1 MAETNL
7 DVFVEA
13 LPPRLQI
20 DYGMRAEEHG
30 FRAAWFPEITFGDA
44 FGPAT
49 AVATKTSRIGLGTG
63 VVGIWSR
70 SPVTMALQAATLNEL
85 SDGRLLL
92 GVGLQARGY
101 VEGWHGQRYE
111 RPVRAMKEFVT
122 ILRRILSG
130 EAVTFEG
137 EIFSVHGFQLQ
148 MQPAEPATSA
158 VEQSS
163 TAPYKPARPARI
175 YMAAIGPQ
183 MTRLAGELADG
194 ILGYC
199 YSAAYVRDTVLPNL
213 RAGAERAGRSLEGF
227 DVACGFPTIV
237 TTDDSGLDQIK
248 GQVMMFATA
257 KSSSP
262 EYASSFAA
270 AGYDVGEIQERVDA
284 GDVDGALR
292 LVTDEMADAL
302 TIAGSP
308 DNVRRRIEEYRAAGL
323 TTIALNPSP
332 PDGWFPLYQGHFP
345 DSALA
350 KIPEFSFP
358 AYLGVIDATLELA
371 AP

>member
-1 MAETNL
+1 MSDLNL
-7 DVFVEA
+7 DVFIEA
-13 LPPRLQI
+13 LPPTLQI
-20 DYGMRAEEHG
+20 DYGVRAEERG

-49 AVATKTSRIGLGTG
+49 AVATKTSRLGLGTG

-70 SPVTMALQAATLNEL
+70 SAVTLALQAATLNEL
-85 SDGRLLL
+85 SGGRLLL

-101 VEGWHGQRYE
+101 VEGWHGQVYE
-111 RPVRAMKEFVT
+111 RPVRAMKEYVT

-130 EAVTFEG
+130 ENVTFEG
-137 EIFSVHGFQLQ
+137 EIFSVRDFQLQ
-148 MQPAEPATSA
+148 MQPPE
-158 VEQSS
+158 
-163 TAPYKPARPARI
+163 RPARI

-183 MTRLAGELADG
+183 MTRLAGEIADG

-199 YSAAYVRDTVLPNL
+199 YSAEYVRESVLPNL
-213 RAGAERAGRSLEGF
+213 RAGAERAGRSLDDF
-227 DVACGFPTIV
+227 DIACGFPAIV
-237 TTDDSGLDQIK
+237 TPDDSGLEQIK

-270 AGYDVGEIQERVDA
+270 AGHDVAPIQERVDA
-284 GDVDGALR
+284 GDVDGALG

-308 DNVRRRIEEYRAAGL
+308 DHVRKRIDEYRDAGL
-323 TTIALNPSP
+323 TTIGLNPSP
-332 PDGWFPLYQGHFP
+332 PDVWFPLYQGHFP

-358 AYLGVIDATLELA
+358 AYLGVIDATLDLGVE
-371 AP
+371 

>member
-1 MAETNL
+1 VSRPNL
-7 DVFVEA
+7 DIFVEA

-20 DYGMRAEEHG
+20 DYGVRAEKRG

-49 AVATKTSRIGLGTG
+49 AVATKTSGIGLGTG

-70 SPVTMALQAATLNEL
+70 SAVTMALQAATLNEL

-111 RPVRAMKEFVT
+111 RPVRAMREYVT
-122 ILRRILSG
+122 ILRHILSG
-130 EAVTFEG
+130 ENVTFEG
-137 EIFSVHGFQLQ
+137 EIFSVRGFQLM
-148 MQPAEPATSA
+148 MQPPE
-158 VEQSS
+158 
-163 TAPYKPARPARI
+163 RPARI

-194 ILGYC
+194 IIGYC
-199 YSAAYVRDTVLPNL
+199 YSAEYVRDTVLPNL
-213 RAGAERAGRSLEGF
+213 RAGAERAGRSLDGF

-237 TTDDSGLDQIK
+237 TPDESGLEQIK

-257 KSSSP
+257 GSSSP
-262 EYASSFAA
+262 EYATSFAA
-270 AGYDVGEIQERVDA
+270 AGHDVAAIQERVDA
-284 GDVDGALR
+284 GDVDGALG
-292 LVTDEMADAL
+292 LVTDEMADAM

-308 DNVRRRIEEYRAAGL
+308 DRVQRRIDEYRDAGL
-323 TTIALNPSP
+323 TTVALNPSP
-332 PDGWFPLYQGHFP
+332 PDVWFPLYQGHFP

-358 AYLGVIDATLELA
+358 AYLGVIDATLDLRA
-371 AP
+371 

>member
-1 MAETNL
+1 MNGPNL
-7 DVFVEA
+7 DIFVEA

-20 DYGMRAEEHG
+20 DYGVRAEERG

-49 AVATKTSRIGLGTG
+49 AVATKTSRLGLGTG

-70 SPVTMALQAATLNEL
+70 SAVTMALQAATLNEL

-92 GVGLQARGY
+92 GIGLQARGY
-101 VEGWHGQRYE
+101 VEGWHGQTYE
-111 RPVRAMKEFVT
+111 RPVRAMREFVT

-130 EAVTFEG
+130 ENVTFEG
-137 EIFSVHGFQLQ
+137 EIFSVHGFQLM
-148 MQPAEPATSA
+148 MQPP
-158 VEQSS
+158 EQ
-163 TAPYKPARPARI
+163 PARI

-194 ILGYC
+194 IIGYC
-199 YSAAYVRDTVLPNL
+199 YSAAYLRDTVLPNL
-213 RAGAERAGRSLEGF
+213 RAGAERAGRSLEDF

-237 TTDDSGLDQIK
+237 TPDDSGLEQIK
-248 GQVMMFATA
+248 GQVVMFATA
-257 KSSSP
+257 GGSSP
-262 EYASSFAA
+262 EYATSFAA
-270 AGYDVGEIQERVDA
+270 AGFDAAPIQERVDA
-284 GDVDGALR
+284 GDVDGALG

-308 DNVRRRIEEYRAAGL
+308 QNVRRRIDEYCDAGL
-323 TTIALNPSP
+323 TTVALNPSP
-332 PDGWFPLYQGHFP
+332 PGVWFPLYQGHFP

-350 KIPEFSFP
+350 QIPEFSFP
-358 AYLGVIDATLELA
+358 AYLGVIDATLDLA
-371 AP
+371 AA

>member
-1 MAETNL
+1 MPRPSL
-7 DVFVEA
+7 DIFVEA
-13 LPPRLQI
+13 LPPRVQI
-20 DYGMRAEEHG
+20 DYGVRAEERG

-49 AVATKTSRIGLGTG
+49 AVATKSSRIGLGTG

-70 SPVTMALQAATLNEL
+70 SAVTMALQAATLNEL

-111 RPVRAMKEFVT
+111 RPVRAMREYVT
-122 ILRRILSG
+122 ILRRVLSG
-130 EAVTFEG
+130 ENVTFEG
-137 EIFSVHGFQLQ
+137 EIFSVHGFQLM
-148 MQPAEPATSA
+148 MQPPE
-158 VEQSS
+158 
-163 TAPYKPARPARI
+163 RPARI

-194 ILGYC
+194 IIGYC
-199 YSAAYVRDTVLPNL
+199 YSAEYVRDTVLPNL
-213 RAGAERAGRSLEGF
+213 RAGAERAGRSLDGF

-237 TTDDSGLDQIK
+237 TPDESGLEQIK

-257 KSSSP
+257 GSSSP
-262 EYASSFAA
+262 EYATSFAA
-270 AGYDVGEIQERVDA
+270 AGHDVAPIQERVDA
-284 GDVDGALR
+284 GDVDGALG
-292 LVTDEMADAL
+292 LVTDEMADAM

-308 DNVRRRIEEYRAAGL
+308 DRVQRRIDEYRDAGL
-323 TTIALNPSP
+323 TTVALNPSP
-332 PDGWFPLYQGHFP
+332 PDVWFPLYQGHFP
-345 DSALA
+345 DSALV

-358 AYLGVIDATLELA
+358 AYLGVIDSTLDLQA
-371 AP
+371 

>member
-1 MAETNL
+1 VSAAAL
-7 DVFVEA
+7 DIFIEA
-13 LPPRLQI
+13 LPPTMQL
-20 DYGMRAEEHG
+20 DYGKRAEAHG

-49 AVATKTSRIGLGTG
+49 AVATQTSRLELGTG

-70 SPVTMALQAATLNEL
+70 SAVTMALQAATLNEL
-85 SDGRLLL
+85 SNGRLLL

-101 VEGWHGQRYE
+101 VEGWHGQTYE
-111 RPVRAMKEFVT
+111 RPVRAMREYLT

-137 EIFSVHGFQLQ
+137 EVFSVRNFQLQ
-148 MQPAEPATSA
+148 MQPQE
-158 VEQSS
+158 
-163 TAPYKPARPARI
+163 RPVRI

-194 ILGYC
+194 IIGYF
-199 YSAAYVRDTVLPNL
+199 YSAAYLRDTVMPNL
-213 RAGAERAGRSLEGF
+213 RAGAERGGRSLDSF

-237 TTDDSGLDQIK
+237 TPDESGLQQIK

-257 KSSSP
+257 GSSSP

-270 AGYDVGEIQERVDA
+270 AGFDVASIQERVDA
-284 GDVDGALR
+284 ADIDGALA
-292 LVTDEMADAL
+292 LVTDEMADAM

-308 DNVRRRIEEYRAAGL
+308 DHVRARIEEYREAGL
-323 TTIALNPSP
+323 TTVALNPSP
-332 PDGWFPLYQGHFP
+332 PNGWFPLYQGHFP
-345 DSALA
+345 DAALA
-350 KIPEFSFP
+350 QIPEFSFP
-358 AYLGVIDATLELA
+358 DYLGVIDATLALEG
-371 AP
+371 

>member
-1 MAETNL
+1 VSGPSL
-7 DVFVEA
+7 DVFVEG
-13 LPPRLQI
+13 LPPAVQL
-20 DYGMRAEEHG
+20 DYGVRAEERG

-49 AVATKTSRIGLGTG
+49 AVATKTDRIELGTG

-70 SPVTMALQAATLNEL
+70 SPVTMALQAATLNEI
-85 SDGRLLL
+85 SAGRLLL

-101 VEGWHGQRYE
+101 VEGWHGQKYE
-111 RPVRAMKEFVT
+111 RPVRAMKEYVT

-130 EAVTFEG
+130 EAVTFAG
-137 EIFSVHGFQLQ
+137 EIFSVEGFQLQ
-148 MQPAEPATSA
+148 MQPPE
-158 VEQSS
+158 
-163 TAPYKPARPARI
+163 RPVRI

-183 MTRLAGELADG
+183 MTRLAGEVADG
-194 ILGYC
+194 IIGYF
-199 YSAAYVRDTVLPNL
+199 YSAPYVRDTVLPNL
-213 RAGAERAGRSLEGF
+213 RVGAERAGRTLDGF

-237 TTDDSGLDQIK
+237 TPDDAGLRQIR

-284 GDVDGALR
+284 GDIEGALE
-292 LVTDEMADAL
+292 LCTEEMADAM

-308 DNVRRRIEEYRAAGL
+308 ENVRRRIDEYREAGL
-323 TTIALNPSP
+323 TTVALNPSP
-332 PDGWFPLYQGHFP
+332 PDVWFPLYQGHVP

-358 AYLGVIDATLELA
+358 AYLGVIDATLDLA
-371 AP
+371 GS

>member
-1 MAETNL
+1 MSAAGL
-7 DVFVEA
+7 DVFIEA
-13 LPPRLQI
+13 LPPTMQL
-20 DYGMRAEEHG
+20 DYGRRAEESG

-49 AVATKTSRIGLGTG
+49 AVATRTSRIELGTG

-70 SPVTMALQAATLNEL
+70 SAVTMALQAATLNEL
-85 SDGRLLL
+85 SEGRLLL

-101 VEGWHGQRYE
+101 VEGWHGQTYE
-111 RPVRAMKEFVT
+111 RPVRAMREYVT
-122 ILRRILSG
+122 ILRQILSG
-130 EAVTFEG
+130 EMVTFEG
-137 EIFSVHGFQLQ
+137 EIFSVEGFQLQ
-148 MQPAEPATSA
+148 MQPP
-158 VEQSS
+158 
-163 TAPYKPARPARI
+163 KRPARI

-199 YSAAYVRDTVLPNL
+199 YSTEYIRHTVMPNL
-213 RAGAERAGRSLEGF
+213 RAGAEKAGRSLDEF

-237 TTDDSGLDQIK
+237 TPDESGLQQVK

-257 KSSSP
+257 GSSSP

-270 AGYDVGEIQERVDA
+270 AGFDVAPIQERVDA
-284 GDVDGALR
+284 ADIDGALG
-292 LVTDEMADAL
+292 LVSDEMADAM
-302 TIAGSP
+302 TIAGSAEH
-308 DNVRRRIEEYRAAGL
+308 VRQRIDDYRDAGL

-332 PDGWFPLYQGHFP
+332 PDVWFPLYQGHFP

-350 KIPEFSFP
+350 RIPQFSFP
-358 AYLGVIDATLELA
+358 AYLGVIDATLDLGA
-371 AP
+371 A

>member
-1 MAETNL
+1 VSEPNL

-20 DYGMRAEEHG
+20 DYGVRAEERG

-49 AVATKTSRIGLGTG
+49 AVGTRTSRIELGTG

-85 SDGRLLL
+85 SEGRLLL

-111 RPVRAMKEFVT
+111 RPVRAMREFVT

-137 EIFSVHGFQLQ
+137 EIFSVQGFQLQ
-148 MQPAEPATSA
+148 MQPP
-158 VEQSS
+158 
-163 TAPYKPARPARI
+163 KRPARI

-199 YSAAYVRDTVLPNL
+199 YSAEYVRDSVLPNL
-213 RAGAERAGRSLEGF
+213 KAGAERAGRSLEGF

-237 TTDDSGLDQIK
+237 TPDDSGLEQIK

-270 AGYDVGEIQERVDA
+270 AGYDVGPIQERVDA
-284 GDVDGALR
+284 GDVDGALG
-292 LVTDEMADAL
+292 LVTDGMADAL

-308 DNVRRRIEEYRAAGL
+308 GNVRRRIEEYRDAGL

-332 PDGWFPLYQGHFP
+332 PDVWFPLYQGHFP

-358 AYLGVIDATLELA
+358 AYLGVIDATLDLA
-371 AP
+371 GA

>member
-1 MAETNL
+1 MNL
-7 DVFVEA
+7 DVFLEA
-13 LPPRLQI
+13 LPPKLALE
-20 DYGMRAEEHG
+20 YGVQAEEGG

-49 AVATKTSRIGLGTG
+49 AVATRTSRVGLGTG

-85 SDGRLLL
+85 SSGRLLL

-111 RPVRAMKEFVT
+111 RPVRAMREFVT

-130 EAVTFEG
+130 EAVTFDG
-137 EIFSVHGFQLQ
+137 EIFSVQGFQLQ
-148 MQPAEPATSA
+148 MQPPK
-158 VEQSS
+158 Q
-163 TAPYKPARPARI
+163 PARI

-199 YSAAYVRDTVLPNL
+199 YSAEYVREIVMPNL
-213 RAGAERAGRSLEGF
+213 RAGAERGGRSLEGF

-237 TTDDSGLDQIK
+237 TSDDSGLEQIK

-270 AGYDVGEIQERVDA
+270 AGHDVAPIQERVDA
-284 GDVDGALR
+284 GDVGGALG
-292 LVTDEMADAL
+292 LVSE
-302 TIAGSP
+302 
-308 DNVRRRIEEYRAAGL
+308 
-323 TTIALNPSP
+323 
-332 PDGWFPLYQGHFP
+332 
-345 DSALA
+345 
-350 KIPEFSFP
+350 K
-358 AYLGVIDATLELA
+358 
-371 AP
+371 

>member
-1 MAETNL
+1 M
-7 DVFVEA
+7 
-13 LPPRLQI
+13 
-20 DYGMRAEEHG
+20 
-30 FRAAWFPEITFGDA
+30 
-44 FGPAT
+44 
-49 AVATKTSRIGLGTG
+49 
-63 VVGIWSR
+63 
-70 SPVTMALQAATLNEL
+70 TMALQAATLNEL

-111 RPVRAMKEFVT
+111 RPVRAMREFVT

-137 EIFSVHGFQLQ
+137 EIFSVQGFQLQ
-148 MQPAEPATSA
+148 MQPPE
-158 VEQSS
+158 
-163 TAPYKPARPARI
+163 RPARI

-199 YSAAYVRDTVLPNL
+199 YSAEYVRDSVLPNL
-213 RAGAERAGRSLEGF
+213 KAGAERVGRSLEGF

-237 TTDDSGLDQIK
+237 TPDDSGLEQIK

-270 AGYDVGEIQERVDA
+270 AGYDVGPIQERVDA
-284 GDVDGALR
+284 GDVDGALG

-308 DNVRRRIEEYRAAGL
+308 DNVRRRIEEYREAGL

-332 PDGWFPLYQGHFP
+332 PDVWFPLYQGHFP

-358 AYLGVIDATLELA
+358 AYLGVIDATLDLA
-371 AP
+371 AT

>member
-1 MAETNL
+1 MPAL
-7 DVFVEA
+7 DIFIEA
-13 LPPRLQI
+13 LPPTMQI
-20 DYGMRAEEHG
+20 DYGLRAEERG

-49 AVATKTSRIGLGTG
+49 AVATKTSRLGLGTG

-70 SPVTMALQAATLNEL
+70 SAVTLGLQAATLNEL
-85 SDGRLLL
+85 SGGRLLL

-101 VEGWHGQRYE
+101 VEQWHGQVYE
-111 RPVRAMKEFVT
+111 RPVRAMKEYVT

-130 EAVTFEG
+130 ENVTFEG
-137 EIFSVHGFQLQ
+137 EIFSVRDFQLQ
-148 MQPAEPATSA
+148 MQPPE
-158 VEQSS
+158 
-163 TAPYKPARPARI
+163 RPARI

-183 MTRLAGELADG
+183 MTRLAGEVADG

-199 YSAAYVRDTVLPNL
+199 YSVEYVRESVLPNL
-213 RAGAERAGRSLEGF
+213 RAGAERAGRRLDDF
-227 DVACGFPTIV
+227 DIACGFPTIV
-237 TTDDSGLDQIK
+237 TPDDSGLEQIK
-248 GQVMMFATA
+248 GQAMMFATA

-270 AGYDVGEIQERVDA
+270 AGHDVAPIQERVDA
-284 GDVDGALR
+284 GDVDGALG

-302 TIAGSP
+302 TIAGSA
-308 DNVRRRIEEYRAAGL
+308 DHVRKRIDEYRDAGL

-332 PDGWFPLYQGHFP
+332 PDVWFPLYQGHFP

-358 AYLGVIDATLELA
+358 AYLGVIDATLGLGEG
-371 AP
+371 

>member
-1 MAETNL
+1 VSDPNL

-13 LPPRLQI
+13 LPPRMQI
-20 DYGMRAEEHG
+20 DYGVRAEERG

-49 AVATKTSRIGLGTG
+49 AVATKTSRVELGTG

-70 SPVTMALQAATLNEL
+70 SAVTMALQAATLNEL

-101 VEGWHGQRYE
+101 VQGWHGQTYE
-111 RPVRAMKEFVT
+111 RPVRAMREYVT

-130 EAVTFEG
+130 ENVTFEG
-137 EIFSVHGFQLQ
+137 EIFSVRNFQLM
-148 MQPAEPATSA
+148 MQPPE
-158 VEQSS
+158 
-163 TAPYKPARPARI
+163 RPARI

-194 ILGYC
+194 ILGYF
-199 YSAAYVRDTVLPNL
+199 YSADYVRDSVLPNL
-213 RAGAERAGRSLEGF
+213 RAGAERAGRSLDDF
-227 DVACGFPTIV
+227 DIACGFPTIV
-237 TTDDSGLDQIK
+237 TPDDSGLEQIK

-270 AGYDVGEIQERVDA
+270 AGFDVAPIQERVDA
-284 GDVDGALR
+284 GDVDGALG

-308 DNVRRRIEEYRAAGL
+308 DHVRARIDQYRDAGL
-323 TTIALNPSP
+323 TTVALNPSP
-332 PDGWFPLYQGHFP
+332 PNVWFPLYQGHFP
-345 DSALA
+345 DSALGQ
-350 KIPEFSFP
+350 IPEFSFP

-371 AP
+371 S

>member
-1 MAETNL
+1 MSEAAL
-7 DVFVEA
+7 DIFIEA
-13 LPPRLQI
+13 LPPTMQL
-20 DYGMRAEEHG
+20 DYGKRAEEHG

-49 AVATKTSRIGLGTG
+49 AVATQTSRVELGTG

-70 SPVTMALQAATLNEL
+70 SAVTMALQAATLNEL
-85 SDGRLLL
+85 SNGRLLL
-92 GVGLQARGY
+92 GIGLQARGY
-101 VEGWHGQRYE
+101 VEGWHGQTYE
-111 RPVRAMKEFVT
+111 RPVRAMREYIT

-137 EIFSVHGFQLQ
+137 EIFSVRNFQLQ
-148 MQPAEPATSA
+148 MQPQE
-158 VEQSS
+158 
-163 TAPYKPARPARI
+163 RPTRI

-194 ILGYC
+194 IIGYF
-199 YSAAYVRDTVLPNL
+199 YSAAYLRDTVMPNL
-213 RAGAERAGRSLEGF
+213 RAGAERAGRSLDGF

-237 TTDDSGLDQIK
+237 TADESGLEQIK

-257 KSSSP
+257 GSSSP

-270 AGYDVGEIQERVDA
+270 AGFDVARIQERVDA
-284 GDVDGALR
+284 ADIDGALA
-292 LVTDEMADAL
+292 LVTDEMADAM

-308 DNVRRRIEEYRAAGL
+308 DHVRARIEEYHEAGL
-323 TTIALNPSP
+323 TTVALNPSP
-332 PDGWFPLYQGHFP
+332 PNGWFPLYQGHFP
-345 DSALA
+345 DAALS

-358 AYLGVIDATLELA
+358 DYLGVIDSTLALG
-371 AP
+371 

>member
-1 MAETNL
+1 MAEPNL

-20 DYGMRAEEHG
+20 DYGVLAEERG

-49 AVATKTSRIGLGTG
+49 AVATKTSRLGLGTG

-111 RPVRAMKEFVT
+111 RPVRAMREFVT

-148 MQPAEPATSA
+148 MQPPE
-158 VEQSS
+158 
-163 TAPYKPARPARI
+163 RPARI

-183 MTRLAGELADG
+183 MTRLAGEVADG
-194 ILGYC
+194 LIGYC
-199 YSAAYVRDTVLPNL
+199 YSAAYVRDTVMPNL
-213 RAGAERAGRSLEGF
+213 RAGAERADRSLEGF

-237 TTDDSGLDQIK
+237 TQDDSGLEQVK

-270 AGYDVGEIQERVDA
+270 AGFEVAGIQERVDA
-284 GDVDGALR
+284 GDVQGALA
-292 LVTDEMADAL
+292 LCTDEMADAL

-308 DNVRRRIEEYRAAGL
+308 ENVRRRIAEYRDAGL
-323 TTIALNPSP
+323 TTVALNPSP
-332 PDGWFPLYQGHFP
+332 PDVWFPLYQGHFP

-350 KIPEFSFP
+350 QIPEFSFP

-371 AP
+371 G

>member
-1 MAETNL
+1 VPTL
-7 DVFVEA
+7 DIFIEA
-13 LPPRLQI
+13 LPPTMQI
-20 DYGMRAEEHG
+20 DYGLRAEERG

-49 AVATKTSRIGLGTG
+49 AVATKTSRLGLGTG

-70 SPVTMALQAATLNEL
+70 SAVTLALQAATLNEL
-85 SDGRLLL
+85 SRGRLLL

-101 VEGWHGQRYE
+101 VEQWHGQVYE
-111 RPVRAMKEFVT
+111 RPVRAMKEYVT

-130 EAVTFEG
+130 ENVTFEG
-137 EIFSVHGFQLQ
+137 EVFSVRDFQLQ
-148 MQPAEPATSA
+148 MQPPE
-158 VEQSS
+158 
-163 TAPYKPARPARI
+163 RPARI

-183 MTRLAGELADG
+183 MTRLAGEVADG

-199 YSAAYVRDTVLPNL
+199 YSAEYVGESVLPNL
-213 RAGAERAGRSLEGF
+213 LAGAERAGRSLDGF
-227 DVACGFPTIV
+227 DIACGFPTIV
-237 TTDDSGLDQIK
+237 TPDDSGLEQIK
-248 GQVMMFATA
+248 GQVLMFATA

-262 EYASSFAA
+262 EYAASFAA
-270 AGYDVGEIQERVDA
+270 AGHDVAPIQERVDA
-284 GDVDGALR
+284 GDVDGALG

-308 DNVRRRIEEYRAAGL
+308 DHVRKRIDEYRDAGL
-323 TTIALNPSP
+323 TTVALNPSP
-332 PDGWFPLYQGHFP
+332 PDVWFPLYQGHFP

-358 AYLGVIDATLELA
+358 AYLGVIDATLDLGA
-371 AP
+371 A

>member
-1 MAETNL
+1 VSDPSL
-7 DVFVEA
+7 DIFVEA
-13 LPPRLQI
+13 LPPRMQI
-20 DYGMRAEEHG
+20 DYGVRAEERG

-49 AVATKTSRIGLGTG
+49 ATATKTSRIGLGTG

-70 SPVTMALQAATLNEL
+70 SAVTMALQAATLNEL

-101 VEGWHGQRYE
+101 VEGWHGQTYE
-111 RPVRAMKEFVT
+111 RPVRAMREYVT

-130 EAVTFEG
+130 ENVTFEG

-148 MQPAEPATSA
+148 MQQPE
-158 VEQSS
+158 
-163 TAPYKPARPARI
+163 RPARI

-183 MTRLAGELADG
+183 MTRLAGEIADG

-199 YSAAYVRDTVLPNL
+199 YSVEYVRDTVLPNL
-213 RAGAERAGRSLEGF
+213 RAGAERAGRSLDDF
-227 DVACGFPTIV
+227 DIACGFPTVV
-237 TTDDSGLDQIK
+237 TPDESGLEQVK

-257 KSSSP
+257 GSSSP

-270 AGYDVGEIQERVDA
+270 AGHDVAPIQERVDVA
-284 GDVDGALR
+284 DVDGALA
-292 LVTDEMADAL
+292 LVTDEMADAM

-308 DNVRRRIEEYRAAGL
+308 DHVRSRIEQYRETGL
-323 TTIALNPSP
+323 TTVALNPSP
-332 PDGWFPLYQGHFP
+332 PDVWFPLYQGHFP
-345 DSALA
+345 DAALA
-350 KIPEFSFP
+350 RIPEFSFP
-358 AYLGVIDATLELA
+358 AYLGVIDATLELGA
-371 AP
+371 